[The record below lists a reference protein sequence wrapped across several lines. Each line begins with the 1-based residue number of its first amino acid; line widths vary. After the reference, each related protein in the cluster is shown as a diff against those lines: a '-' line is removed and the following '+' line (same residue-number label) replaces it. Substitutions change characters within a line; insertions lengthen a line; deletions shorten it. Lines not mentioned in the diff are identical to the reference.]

1 MQIIGVTGGIGSG
14 KTTFCREL
22 EKLGAAVYYADE
34 EAKRLMVQDRQLI
47 ENLKQTFGKETYK
60 QDGTLNKKHL
70 IREAFEKG
78 RVEELNNLVHPAV
91 GKDFRAYV
99 KRFERSQTP
108 MVVKEAALMLN
119 QGRPKGLDTVILIMA
134 DSNKRL
140 KRVADRDQV
149 SRSEVEA
156 RILKQPNFEKL
167 IDLADQII
175 YNNGT
180 EEDLKEQAR
189 LFFGSCIS

>member
-1 MQIIGVTGGIGSG
+1 
-14 KTTFCREL
+14 
-22 EKLGAAVYYADE
+22 
-34 EAKRLMVQDRQLI
+34 
-47 ENLKQTFGKETYK
+47 
-60 QDGTLNKKHL
+60 
-70 IREAFEKG
+70 
-78 RVEELNNLVHPAV
+78 
-91 GKDFRAYV
+91 
-99 KRFERSQTP
+99 